1 MSDHPEW
8 QDDFDPRLTPDDAAG
23 HCVAVFA
30 ATPSTLPGLQ
40 DFVIRQAQR
49 AGLDASDTARLTLIV
64 EELFVNSLTH
74 GKSGGGERTPLVK
87 LTTWIPQPGNVRV
100 DYRDHGRH
108 FDPINDGPP
117 PAGSAD
123 EAIDYLS
130 RRTGGVGLWLLRH
143 YAQQT
148 EYTYLGDCNRFC
160 FSVGGGAAAQ
170 TKM

>member
-1 MSDHPEW
+1 MSDHAEW

-23 HCVAVFA
+23 RDVAVFA
-30 ATPSTLPGLQ
+30 ATPSALPEVQ
-40 DFVIRQAQR
+40 EFVTRQAQR
-49 AGLDASDTARLTLIV
+49 AGLDTGDTARLVLIV

-74 GKSGGGERTPLVK
+74 GAAGGRQSVPLIK
-87 LTTWIPQPGNVRV
+87 LTTWIPQPGSVRV
-100 DYRDHGRH
+100 DYRDHGRR

-143 YAQQT
+143 YARQA
-148 EYTYLGDCNRFC
+148 EYSHLGDCNRFC
-160 FSVGGGAAAQ
+160 FSIGDATATQ